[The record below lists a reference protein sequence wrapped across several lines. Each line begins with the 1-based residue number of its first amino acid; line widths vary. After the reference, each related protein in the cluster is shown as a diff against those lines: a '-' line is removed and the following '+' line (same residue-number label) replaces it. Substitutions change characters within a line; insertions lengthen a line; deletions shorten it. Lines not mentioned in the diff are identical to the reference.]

1 MNSNLIKI
9 AVIFLYIICYT
20 FQVIFLIVEK
30 QKKFLL
36 SLYLKGLCSLV
47 FVCLG
52 IFSSR
57 FSSEVFFNKCILI
70 GLCFDASADVIF
82 NLRFAFE
89 KIKNL
94 SFFGGAVLFFTGHVF
109 YLVALFPNVNNL
121 LTYLIIFA
129 VIDILILIFFGI
141 TLKIKLSYKI
151 FGVFY
156 ISQVSL
162 METMSLGFLNS
173 HFVFGRLIFSIGA
186 LFFLL
191 SDILL
196 IYNTFHT
203 KKIYPIRVISFIT
216 YYTGQLL
223 IATSL
228 FWI

>member
-1 MNSNLIKI
+1 MNSTLIKI
-9 AVIFLYIICYT
+9 AVIFLYVLCYT

-30 QKKFLL
+30 QKKFVL

-52 IFSSR
+52 FFSSR
-57 FSSEVFFNKCILI
+57 FSTEAFFNKCILI
-70 GLCFDASADVIF
+70 GLCLDASADVIF

-94 SFFGGAVLFFTGHVF
+94 SFFGGTILFFTGHIF
-109 YLVALFPNVNNL
+109 YLIALFPNVNNL
-121 LTYLIIFA
+121 LIYLIVFA
-129 VIDILILIFFGI
+129 IIDLLILIFFGF
-141 TLKIKLSYKI
+141 TLKLKLSYKI

-162 METMSLGFLNS
+162 MATMSVGFLNS
-173 HFVFGRLIFSIGA
+173 NLVFGRLIFSIGA
-186 LFFLL
+186 LFFLI

-196 IYNTFHT
+196 IYNTFRT
-203 KKIYPIRVISFIT
+203 KKIYPIRVISFVT

>member
-1 MNSNLIKI
+1 MLMSVVL
-9 AVIFLYIICYT
+9 LYILCYI
-20 FQVIFLIVEK
+20 FQIIFLIVEK

-52 IFSSR
+52 ILSSR
-57 FSSEVFFNKCILI
+57 FSTEQFFSKCILI

-82 NLRFAFE
+82 NLRFAFN

-94 SFFGGAVLFFTGHVF
+94 SFFGGTILFFTGHIF
-109 YLVALFPNVNNL
+109 YLIALFPNVNNL
-121 LTYLIIFA
+121 LFYLIIFCI
-129 VIDILILIFFGI
+129 IDLSILVYFGL
-141 TLKIKLSYKI
+141 TLKIKMLYKV

-156 ISQVSL
+156 ISIVSL
-162 METMSLGFLNS
+162 MATMSFGFLNS
-173 HFVFGRLIFSIGA
+173 KFDSGKLIFSIGA
-186 LFFLL
+186 VFFLL

-203 KKIYPIRVISFIT
+203 KKIYPIRVISFVT

-228 FWI
+228 FWL